1 MLISMVSNPLQVVL
15 LFLTVLFC
23 CWHCSFVAVH
33 AAVDVVYVV
42 VIVVVVVSVGGGSV
56 QCIFVSTQRERERG
70 DFYLTVIL
78 FEKIHSSHLAVE

>member
-1 MLISMVSNPLQVVL
+1 MLISMVSNPLQVIL

-33 AAVDVVYVV
+33 AAVAVVYVV

-56 QCIFVSTQRERERG
+56 QCHFCVNPERERERG
-70 DFYLTVIL
+70 FL
-78 FEKIHSSHLAVE
+78 FNCDTI

>member
-33 AAVDVVYVV
+33 AAVAVVAVVYVV

-56 QCIFVSTQRERERG
+56 QCHFCVNPEREREG
-70 DFYLTVIL
+70 IFIYL
-78 FEKIHSSHLAVE
+78 